1 MIFYNCFIKSKHV
14 YNCFITV
21 KLTLSVMKEYEVFY
35 IFYYYLIGG
44 SSEGRWFSQNTSEWH
59 FFHTKRCIRSMHSKN

>member
-44 SSEGRWFSQNTSEWH
+44 SSEGRWFSPKH
-59 FFHTKRCIRSMHSKN
+59 IGMAFFPHKAVYKVDAF